1 MIEHKDVIQKLQK
14 AYIEAGS
21 NIIYAPTFGGNR
33 MNLAKHHL
41 EDRIGEINRT
51 LVSYS
56 REIAEGRALVAG
68 DITTSG
74 EFLTSEGDYTYEEA
88 FDMYREQIRILADA
102 GVDLIAAETMI
113 SIEETLAAIDAANSV
128 CSLPILCT
136 VTVEADGSIF
146 SGGNAAEAAAAFES
160 AGADAVGI
168 NCSVGPDQLVSVV
181 RAIREAV
188 SVPVV
193 VKPNAGMP
201 TIDDSGNAVY
211 NMTPSDFARHMR
223 ALMDNGASI
232 VGGCC
237 GTTPEFIRELSGVI

>member
-1 MIEHKDVIQKLQK
+1 MGTIV
-14 AYIEAGS
+14 
-21 NIIYAPTFGGNR
+21 R
-33 MNLAKHHL
+33 
-41 EDRIGEINRT
+41 
-51 LVSYS
+51 
-56 REIAEGRALVAG
+56 
-68 DITTSG
+68 
-74 EFLTSEGDYTYEEA
+74 
-88 FDMYREQIRILADA
+88 
-102 GVDLIAAETMI
+102 
-113 SIEETLAAIDAANSV
+113 
-128 CSLPILCT
+128 
-136 VTVEADGSIF
+136 
-146 SGGNAAEAAAAFES
+146 AAEAAAAFES

-201 TIDDSGNAVY
+201 MIDDFGNAVY

>member
-1 MIEHKDVIQKLQK
+1 
-14 AYIEAGS
+14 
-21 NIIYAPTFGGNR
+21 
-33 MNLAKHHL
+33 
-41 EDRIGEINRT
+41 
-51 LVSYS
+51 
-56 REIAEGRALVAG
+56 
-68 DITTSG
+68 
-74 EFLTSEGDYTYEEA
+74 
-88 FDMYREQIRILADA
+88 MYREQIRILADA

-113 SIEETLAAIDAANSV
+113 SIGGTPLPAIDAANSV

-201 TIDDSGNAVY
+201 TIDDFGNAVY
-211 NMTPSDFARHMR
+211 NHDSFRLRPPHESAHGQRRLHRGRVLRHNF
-223 ALMDNGASI
+223 LN
-232 VGGCC
+232 
-237 GTTPEFIRELSGVI
+237 LSGSCPESFKSLFYLYCFFSGHIVLAAEAPDALFVVVDRCFFSCRF